1 MADSKCLRQPEM
13 QMLVVNKRLGW
24 WRRVVEI
31 TVLVVF
37 FFLVLCVVGV
47 ESGRG
52 EKASQRTPGFFYTG
66 NKYLQ
71 LKPEARLAYVIGLY
85 DGVQLAV
92 TFRPQKDVFYKL
104 IEGMTAK
111 QIMAIIDK
119 YLNEHPDQWQK
130 PMNYIFFFALQPP
143 KQP

>member
-1 MADSKCLRQPEM
+1 MIDPQCLRQPELLLLKV
-13 QMLVVNKRLGW
+13 QKKLGR
-24 WRRVVEI
+24 WRRVFEI
-31 TVLVVF
+31 IGLAVLFSLVF
-37 FFLVLCVVGV
+37 CVVGV
-47 ESGRG
+47 DSGRG
-52 EKASQRTPGFFYTG
+52 QDSSQKTPSFFYTG

-92 TFRPQKDVFYKL
+92 TFGPKKEVFYKL
-104 IEGMTAK
+104 LEGMTAK
-111 QIMAIIDK
+111 QIMAMIDK
-119 YLNEHPDQWQK
+119 YLNEHPDQWHK